1 MAIKESPGRPAKDS
15 PSRQLLRELS
25 RLSITRQE
33 DWYEQLDRESKERAA
48 IHKNALAIALARH
61 EQVRKDAEAERD
73 QILQLEQERRKAE
86 ARLQEERQRQAL
98 ADLEQAERRLV
109 AERAEAAARAERAA
123 TQEREAEEARQ
134 RAEKD
139 LRDAEEAKVKKESQ
153 EAEIRR
159 KVEAERESR
168 EAERKSKEA
177 AIAAIHSD
185 RSTESTILTTVNDHP
200 ITSQAPAQSA
210 QRENEHQRYLQIHK
224 TLKEMRAFMLNQ
236 AQQNP
241 KLKSRMGD
249 MRREIKKSIGQLREG
264 KGLNSKPN
272 AQQAS
277 IQRLLKEAILSFPQP
292 TVSAA
297 SFTTNPVQ
305 GAQIPALLI
314 YLLNHLSKAVV
325 SQLIREAAVA
335 PKNADPIGTIA
346 VSVFANND
354 FRANGE
360 SLIDILI
367 AKMHVVCPALF
378 GIYGPD
384 NTEQGRTRL
393 GWWREV
399 PGGPWVNDQTH
410 QDRMTGLGAG
420 YAALSLR
427 NFEKSRSTNPYPPY
441 HFWQAV
447 TAILNVP
454 AGHVTETHLV
464 ILKALLA
471 NSEARFLE
479 FFGEPAEKILR
490 FAIMEYP
497 KRAPKGSVAA
507 VVLSNLGDTLKK
519 DKNLYL

>member
-1 MAIKESPGRPAKDS
+1 MAIKESPPGRPAKDS
-15 PSRQLLRELS
+15 PSQQLFRELS

-73 QILQLEQERRKAE
+73 RILQLEQERQKAE
-86 ARLQEERQRQAL
+86 ARLQEERGRQAR
-98 ADLEQAERRLV
+98 ADQEEAEKRLV
-109 AERAEAAARAERAA
+109 AERAEAAAKAERAERAA

-139 LRDAEEAKVKKESQ
+139 RRDQEAQVKKENQ
-153 EAEIRR
+153 EAEIQR
-159 KVEAERESR
+159 KVA
-168 EAERKSKEA
+168 AERKSKEA
-177 AIAAIHSD
+177 AIAAT
-185 RSTESTILTTVNDHP
+185 RLAQKTESTGITIANGHP
-200 ITSQAPAQSA
+200 VTSQAPAQSA
-210 QRENEHQRYLQIHK
+210 ERENEHQRYLQIHK
-224 TLKEMRAFMLNQ
+224 TLKEMRASMVNQ
-236 AQQNP
+236 AKQDP
-241 KLKSRMGD
+241 TLKSRMGD

-264 KGLNSKPN
+264 KGLNSKP
-272 AQQAS
+272 QAS

-297 SFTTNPVQ
+297 SFTKNP
-305 GAQIPALLI
+305 AQDARIPALLI
-314 YLLNHLSKAVV
+314 YLLNQLSKAVV
-325 SQLIREAAVA
+325 SQLVREAAVA
-335 PKNADPIGTIA
+335 PKIADPIGTIA

-367 AKMHVVCPALF
+367 AKMHVVCPPLF

-384 NTEQGRTRL
+384 NTEEGRTRL

-399 PGGPWVNDQTH
+399 PGGPWINEQTH

-427 NFEKSRSTNPYPPY
+427 NFEKSRSMNPYPPY

-471 NSEARFLE
+471 NSEARFME
-479 FFGEPAEKILR
+479 FFGESAKQILR
-490 FAIMEYP
+490 FAIKGYP
-497 KRAPKGSVAA
+497 TRAPKGSVAA

-519 DKNLYL
+519 DKNMYL